1 MGQTSIRRRAICGQ
15 TMYSHENP
23 VCTLP
28 SCLANAT
35 FKVMK
40 DCTSG
45 NWWTSI
51 DFLCFVSHFPC
62 PPFHL
67 PCLFPACLVSIFCHK
82 DPPPVSVFV
91 VLYKGATFPTRKTP
105 SSGLY
110 VDVDHSPSC
119 APSCHIESDDAS
131 PKLAGKGA
139 IRITISFQHLQGKKL
154 LRHNG

>member
-1 MGQTSIRRRAICGQ
+1 MDQTSTRRTIFYRRAICGQ
-15 TMYSHENP
+15 TMYSHEIP

-28 SCLANAT
+28 STSCLANAT

-62 PPFHL
+62 PRFHL
-67 PCLFPACLVSIFCHK
+67 PCLFPACLVSIFRPK

-110 VDVDHSPSC
+110 VDADHSPSC
-119 APSCHIESDDAS
+119 APSSRIEGDDAS
-131 PKLAGKGA
+131 QKLAGKGT
-139 IRITISFQHLQGKKL
+139 IR
-154 LRHNG
+154 